1 MNQPEIIV
9 KVKDVYGQATVYP
22 VCVLA
27 EEFAK
32 LAGTKTLT
40 RAALNS
46 IRAIGFKVTLEVP
59 SYEI

>member
-1 MNQPEIIV
+1 MKQPEIIV
-9 KVKDVYGQATVYP
+9 KVKDVYGKPTVYP

-32 LAGTKTLT
+32 LAGTTTLT
-40 RAALNS
+40 KSALNS
-46 IRAIGFKVTLEVP
+46 IRALGFNVVLEVP

>member
-32 LAGTKTLT
+32 LARTKTLT
-40 RAALNS
+40 KAALDS
-46 IRAIGFKVTLEVP
+46 IRALGFKVVLEQQ
-59 SYEI
+59 SL